1 VIRSAVI
8 VLVLA
13 ALLVAASAGAPA
25 SGAARRAPAVDARA
39 FLLVDGDSGAVL
51 AGHDADASLPIA
63 SITKLMTVRV
73 ALQRLRPDQVVRA
86 SKAAAAVGEST
97 IDLRP
102 GQQITVHDLLE
113 GALIQ
118 SANDAADALAD
129 AAARG
134 GKRAEFIAAMNAE
147 AAKLGLRDTHFARP
161 DGLDARGHVSSAA
174 DVTRLARLEMR
185 DPRVRAIVRERSAV
199 IAGGR
204 RLSTWNDLL
213 SSFPGVFGV
222 KTGHTED
229 ALWCEV
235 VAARWQGVTLYATIL
250 GSPSRAQRDADL
262 ASLLRYGFTFFGHA
276 QLVQP
281 GHVYARARTGFGRAP
296 VELVPARGVS
306 RVIRADRPLTQM
318 VVAPA
323 SVSLPVRKG
332 QQLGRIEVRSGRRV
346 LARIPLVASRSA
358 TRPSRV
364 GRIEWYTARA
374 LSHFSPF

>member
-1 VIRSAVI
+1 VIRAA
-8 VLVLA
+8 LVLA
-13 ALLVAASAGAPA
+13 TVCALLVAAPAGAPA
-25 SGAARRAPAVDARA
+25 AASAHRAPAVDARS

-51 AGHDADASLPIA
+51 ASDGADEPLPIA

-73 ALQRLRPDQVVRA
+73 ALQRLRPSQVVRV

-102 GQQITVHDLLE
+102 GQAISVHDLLA

-129 AAARG
+129 AAAG
-134 GKRAEFIAAMNAE
+134 GKRPAFIAAMNAE
-147 AAKLGLRDTHFARP
+147 AAKLGLHDTHFARP
-161 DGLDARGHVSSAA
+161 DGLDAPGHVSSAA

-222 KTGHTED
+222 KTGHTGD
-229 ALWCEV
+229 AGWCEV

-250 GSPSRAQRDADL
+250 GSPTRERRDADL
-262 ASLLRYGFTFFGHA
+262 AALLRYGFTFFGHA

-281 GHVYARARTGFGRAP
+281 GHVYARAVTGFGRAP
-296 VELVPARGVS
+296 IDLVAAHGAN
-306 RVIRADRPLTQM
+306 RVVRADRPLTQV

-323 SVSLPVRKG
+323 SVSLPVQKG

-346 LARIPLVASRSA
+346 LTRIPLVAARSEA
-358 TRPSRV
+358 RPSRV

-374 LSHFSPF
+374 LSHLSPF

>member
-1 VIRSAVI
+1 VIRVAAV
-8 VLVLA
+8 LALFA
-13 ALLVAASAGAPA
+13 ALLVAAPAGAPA
-25 SGAARRAPAVDARA
+25 ARSTHHAPAVDAPA

-51 AGHDADASLPIA
+51 AAHDADASMPIA
-63 SITKLMTVRV
+63 SITKLMTVRL
-73 ALQRLRPDQVVRA
+73 ALQRLRPGQVVRA

-102 GQQITVHDLLE
+102 GQAISVHDLLE

-129 AAARG
+129 AAATG

-147 AAKLGLRDTHFARP
+147 AAKLGLRHTHFARP
-161 DGLDARGHVSSAA
+161 DGLDAPGHVSSAA

-185 DPRVRAIVRERSAV
+185 DPRVRDIVREQSAV

-222 KTGHTED
+222 KTGHTGD
-229 ALWCEV
+229 AGWCEV

-250 GSPSRAQRDADL
+250 GSPSRERRDADL
-262 ASLLRYGFTFFGHA
+262 AALLRYGFTFFGHA

-281 GHVYARARTGFGRAP
+281 GHVYARAVTGFGRAP
-296 VELVPARGVS
+296 IDLVPARGAT
-306 RVIRADRPLTQM
+306 RVVRADRPLTQL
-318 VVAPA
+318 VVAPV

-332 QQLGRIEVRSGRRV
+332 QQLGRVEVRSGRRV
-346 LARIPLVASRSA
+346 LARIPLVAARTE
-358 TRPSRV
+358 TRPSRT

-374 LSHFSPF
+374 LSHLSPF